1 MGKHTP
7 GPWEWDWRQIDGEA
21 DCGVRWMKREGHAYS
36 VCRAPR
42 YQSQEQWEADAR
54 LIAAAPDLLSALIA
68 MEAKAS
74 KQNWNDAYPDQLEA
88 ARAAIAK
95 ATGEQQ

>member
-1 MGKHTP
+1 MSKHTP

-21 DCGVRWMKREGHAYS
+21 DCGVRWIKCEGHAYS

-54 LIAAAPDLLSALIA
+54 LITAAPELLEALIRLVDSVDP
-68 MEAKAS
+68 EATGWS
-74 KQNWNDAYPDQLEA
+74 EA
-88 ARAAIAK
+88 VAAIDK
-95 ATGEQQ
+95 ATGSA